1 MSKSAPAHTTRCVHD
16 AMTMLP
22 MPYGDGVMGPMAVF
36 LFATC
41 HAMDRAPRLTQRA

>member
-1 MSKSAPAHTTRCVHD
+1 VRYVLP
-16 AMTMLP
+16 MLP
-22 MPYGDGVMGPMAVF
+22 MPHGDGVMGPMAVF